1 LFVLVLHPEQ
11 NRVVSVRECARSQG
25 FPDHFKFYGNIMDKH
40 RQVGN
45 AVPPPLGKAIGLE
58 IKKALSKVILKTV

>member
-1 LFVLVLHPEQ
+1 
-11 NRVVSVRECARSQG
+11 
-25 FPDHFKFYGNIMDKH
+25 MDKH